1 MFNKQ
6 IDFDGRRAEMVR
18 FQHVSKY
25 FGEHHALKNIDIAF
39 KEGETTVILGPSG
52 SGKSTLLRCIN
63 LLERPEKGQLEV
75 GNVSVDFSKAIAQKN
90 LLAIRKNT
98 AMVFQNFNLFPHM
111 KVLENVMEGPITVLK
126 QDKVVVRN
134 KAKQLLEKVGLA
146 HKIDQYPSQ
155 LSGGQQQRV
164 AIARAL
170 AMEPQFL
177 LFDEPT
183 SALDP
188 ELEGEV
194 LKVLKNLAEEDKSMI
209 IVTHNLQFA
218 RKVAD
223 RILFIEDG
231 RIVYD
236 GETELFFEDNDNERI
251 QQFIKSMQFN

>member
-1 MFNKQ
+1 M
-6 IDFDGRRAEMVR
+6 
-18 FQHVSKY
+18 SKF
-25 FGEHHALKNIDIAF
+25 FGKHEALKNINLTF
-39 KEGETTVILGPSG
+39 NEGETTVILGPSG

-63 LLERPEKGQLEV
+63 LLERPEKGTLLV
-75 GNVSVDFSKAIAQKN
+75 GNQKVELNKPITQKN
-90 LLAIRKNT
+90 LLSIRQNT
-98 AMVFQNFNLFPHM
+98 AMVFQSFNLFPHM

-126 QDKVVVRN
+126 QNKVAARERAN
-134 KAKQLLEKVGLA
+134 QLLNKVGLS

-194 LKVLKNLAEEDKSMI
+194 LKVLKDLAEEGKSMI
-209 IVTHNLQFA
+209 IVTHNLNFA
-218 RKVAD
+218 REVAD
-223 RILFIEDG
+223 RILFLEHG
-231 RIVYD
+231 EIVYD
-236 GETELFFEDNDNERI
+236 GETETFFTANDNERI
-251 QQFIKSMQFN
+251 RQFIQSMQFI